1 MLVADPYLQQTFSF
15 NLIEYFNL
23 NVYPAPPPYEHQEIY
38 VKTG

>member
-23 NVYPAPPPYEHQEIY
+23 NVYPTPLTNIR
-38 VKTG
+38 KST

>member
-23 NVYPAPPPYEHQEIY
+23 NVYPTPPYEHQEIY